1 MLEININEIK
11 EYVGKILPDKR
22 MKHTEGVRE
31 TALKLAKKYECDE
44 KKVEIAALLHD
55 VGKYLHR
62 DVLVDII
69 KFEDENKKRI
79 LQTEPQIY
87 HGYGSAYLA
96 KRDLGI
102 TDTEILNAIKY
113 HTTGRENMSLLD
125 KIIYIADYIE
135 PNRCFEGVEE
145 IRGIA
150 FKDLDESVL
159 KAMNNTVKY
168 IVDNN
173 GIIEYDTILARNYF
187 LMDWGEMK

>member
-11 EYVGKILPDKR
+11 EYVEKILPNKR

-31 TALKLAKKYECDE
+31 TALKLAKEYGCDE

-69 KFEDENKKRI
+69 KFEDENKRRI
-79 LQTEPQIY
+79 LQAEPQVY
-87 HGYGSAYLA
+87 HGFGSAYLA
-96 KRDLGI
+96 ERDLGI

-113 HTTGRENMSLLD
+113 HTTGRERMSLLD

-150 FKDLDESVL
+150 FKNIDESVL
-159 KAMNNTVKY
+159 KAMNNTIKY

-173 GIIEYDTILARNYF
+173 GIIDYDTILARNYF
-187 LMDWGEMK
+187 LMDWGE

>member
-1 MLEININEIK
+1 MLEIKISEVK
-11 EYVGKILPDKR
+11 KYVEKILPNKR

-31 TALKLAKKYECDE
+31 TALKLAKKYGCDP

-62 DVLVDII
+62 DMLVDII

-79 LQTEPQIY
+79 LQAEPQVY
-87 HGYGSAYLA
+87 HGFGSAYLA
-96 KRDLGI
+96 ERDLGI

-113 HTTGRENMSLLD
+113 HTTGKEKMSLLD

-150 FKDLDESVL
+150 FKNLDESVF
-159 KAMNNTVKY
+159 KAMNNTIKY

-173 GIIEYDTILARNYF
+173 GIIDYDTILARNYF
-187 LMDWGEMK
+187 LLDWGEMK